1 MNIFEFRDQLVKE
14 FSSYIQSFIQ
24 IQDGRIN
31 AEVRKWLE
39 NGILWPDPLIQINPS
54 FESGGTIEN
63 LVKQGILNQECNK
76 IFRVGKNSDKGSSPL
91 TLHKHQYDAVL
102 AAQSG
107 SNYVLTTGTGS
118 GKSLAYI
125 IPIVNQV
132 LSYSGKRGIK
142 AIVVYPMNALA
153 NSQFKELEKFLC
165 NGYPD
170 GKGPVTFKR
179 YTGQESDDEKNRIVA
194 NPPDILLT
202 NYVMLELILTRP
214 RDKGLIAAAQDLK
227 YLVLDE
233 LHTYRGRQGADVA
246 MLVRR
251 VRDACNAKNLQCIGT
266 SATLSSEG
274 SYDDQKTEV
283 AKVATL
289 LFGDTVKPESVIG
302 ETIKRVTP
310 CADISSEDF
319 VHRLKSVLSVSA
331 YDSSKGLQEFISDPL
346 SAWIENT
353 FGITK
358 EAGTGR
364 LIRSKPRAISGDE
377 GAARGLSELTGISED
392 KCKKFIQDA
401 LLAGYQ
407 IRNPNGFPVFAF
419 RLHQMISSG
428 DKVYASIEP
437 DEQRYITIFGQK
449 YVPNEDREKTL
460 LPLVFCRECGQ
471 EYYSVK
477 MCGEKL
483 NEVHFEARNLSDLD
497 GEEVMPGFLYCS
509 STNPWPSKFEE
520 QLERLPEDWT
530 EDGKGG
536 LTIKKD
542 QRRRMPR
549 PVKVK
554 PDAYE
559 GNDGLEFQFFPAP
572 FRFCLNCGVVYGG
585 RQRSDF
591 GKLNSLGYEG
601 RSTATTILS
610 LQAIR
615 HLRGQDL
622 DKMAQKLLSFT
633 DNRQDA
639 SLQAG
644 HFNDF
649 VEVSLLRSGLFKAIK
664 EAGTE
669 GLTHDI
675 LAQKV
680 FEALNLPIDQFASDP
695 TVKFAG
701 LTDTQKAFR
710 QVIGYRI
717 YRDLSRGWRVTSP
730 NLEQCGLLKIDYI
743 SLDEVCSAEDVW
755 ADSHEGL
762 VTASQEER
770 TRISRTLLDYLRR
783 ELALKVDYLDQNY
796 QEQIKLI
803 SKQRLC
809 APWAIDENE
818 KLVHA
823 SVVLPRSTRKG
834 DYGGYNYLSP
844 RGGFGQFLRRKSTF
858 SNYGKKIT
866 IEETETIIRQLL
878 EALRQGGIVEVVT
891 EPKEGEVPG
900 YQIPA
905 ASMIWKAGE
914 GKTGICDPIKTPRQ
928 SKTGAPPNPY
938 FVEFYAGIALA
949 LKGFEAREHTAQVP
963 NQEREKREEQF
974 RQGALPVMY
983 CSPTMELGVDISEL
997 NVVNMRNMPPT
1008 PANYAQRSGR
1018 AGRSGQP
1025 ALVYT
1030 YCSTGSP
1037 HDQHFFKRPELMVS
1051 GSVTPPR
1058 LDLGNEDLVRSHIN
1072 AIWLSEV
1079 NLYLG
1084 SSLKEILDLSND
1096 NQELPLTESVKDDI
1110 SKIKPRESAVVM
1122 AKRILQSMKDSLKD
1136 CRWYKEDWLEN
1147 EMKQVALRFDEACN
1161 RWRGLYL
1168 SAMAQR
1174 EKQHQIIGDASRS
1187 AEDKKNAERQRHEAE
1202 AQINLLLDSANV
1214 MQSDFYSYRYF
1225 ASEGFLPGYNF
1236 PRLPLSAY
1244 IPARRVTRNKDEFL
1258 SRPRFLAISEFG
1270 PRSIIYHEGSK
1281 YEIHKVILPV
1291 GKDDI
1296 KTNQAKICPSCGY
1309 LHPLTKD
1316 FKPDLCELCQAALDT
1331 PLSCLFRLE
1340 NVGTKRRDR
1349 ISSDEEE
1356 RRRIGYEIKT
1366 CVRFPEYDEVSGYRT
1381 AEVVDSAST
1390 IVRLTF
1396 GQPATIWR
1404 INMGWKKRSDK
1415 RLNGFNLDTERGFWL
1430 KNEMEVQDEDE
1441 YDPISQSITRV
1452 IPYVEDR
1459 RNCLLFKPDVSL
1471 EMSQMASLQAALKN
1485 AIQVQYQLEDNELAA
1500 EPLPSDT
1507 ERRIILL
1514 YESAE
1519 GGAGVLKHLLDD
1531 KNALRK
1537 VARKALEICHFD
1549 PDTGEDLK
1557 RAPRSREDC
1566 EAACYDCL
1574 LSYGNQRE
1582 HEYLDRKSIKD
1593 FLMQIA
1599 RSDVKSSPV
1608 SLSRSEHLA
1617 QLKNL
1622 AGSSLERDWL
1632 DWMEERK
1639 YRLPSSAQKLM
1650 ESCGTRPDF
1659 IYDHEKYAIY
1669 IDGPHHDYPERQNRD
1684 KSQMEALEDL
1694 GFGVIRFHHK
1704 DDWQSILDKYPGL
1717 FGRS

>member
-1 MNIFEFRDQLVKE
+1 
-14 FSSYIQSFIQ
+14 
-24 IQDGRIN
+24 
-31 AEVRKWLE
+31 
-39 NGILWPDPLIQINPS
+39 
-54 FESGGTIEN
+54 
-63 LVKQGILNQECNK
+63 
-76 IFRVGKNSDKGSSPL
+76 
-91 TLHKHQYDAVL
+91 
-102 AAQSG
+102 
-107 SNYVLTTGTGS
+107 
-118 GKSLAYI
+118 
-125 IPIVNQV
+125 
-132 LSYSGKRGIK
+132 
-142 AIVVYPMNALA
+142 
-153 NSQFKELEKFLC
+153 
-165 NGYPD
+165 
-170 GKGPVTFKR
+170 
-179 YTGQESDDEKNRIVA
+179 
-194 NPPDILLT
+194 
-202 NYVMLELILTRP
+202 
-214 RDKGLIAAAQDLK
+214 
-227 YLVLDE
+227 
-233 LHTYRGRQGADVA
+233 
-246 MLVRR
+246 
-251 VRDACNAKNLQCIGT
+251 
-266 SATLSSEG
+266 
-274 SYDDQKTEV
+274 
-283 AKVATL
+283 
-289 LFGDTVKPESVIG
+289 
-302 ETIKRVTP
+302 
-310 CADISSEDF
+310 
-319 VHRLKSVLSVSA
+319 
-331 YDSSKGLQEFISDPL
+331 
-346 SAWIENT
+346 
-353 FGITK
+353 
-358 EAGTGR
+358 
-364 LIRSKPRAISGDE
+364 
-377 GAARGLSELTGISED
+377 
-392 KCKKFIQDA
+392 
-401 LLAGYQ
+401 
-407 IRNPNGFPVFAF
+407 
-419 RLHQMISSG
+419 
-428 DKVYASIEP
+428 
-437 DEQRYITIFGQK
+437 
-449 YVPNEDREKTL
+449 
-460 LPLVFCRECGQ
+460 
-471 EYYSVK
+471 
-477 MCGEKL
+477 
-483 NEVHFEARNLSDLD
+483 
-497 GEEVMPGFLYCS
+497 
-509 STNPWPSKFEE
+509 
-520 QLERLPEDWT
+520 
-530 EDGKGG
+530 
-536 LTIKKD
+536 
-542 QRRRMPR
+542 
-549 PVKVK
+549 
-554 PDAYE
+554 
-559 GNDGLEFQFFPAP
+559 
-572 FRFCLNCGVVYGG
+572 
-585 RQRSDF
+585 
-591 GKLNSLGYEG
+591 
-601 RSTATTILS
+601 
-610 LQAIR
+610 
-615 HLRGQDL
+615 
-622 DKMAQKLLSFT
+622 
-633 DNRQDA
+633 
-639 SLQAG
+639 
-644 HFNDF
+644 
-649 VEVSLLRSGLFKAIK
+649 
-664 EAGTE
+664 
-669 GLTHDI
+669 
-675 LAQKV
+675 
-680 FEALNLPIDQFASDP
+680 
-695 TVKFAG
+695 
-701 LTDTQKAFR
+701 
-710 QVIGYRI
+710 
-717 YRDLSRGWRVTSP
+717 
-730 NLEQCGLLKIDYI
+730 
-743 SLDEVCSAEDVW
+743 
-755 ADSHEGL
+755 
-762 VTASQEER
+762 
-770 TRISRTLLDYLRR
+770 
-783 ELALKVDYLDQNY
+783 
-796 QEQIKLI
+796 
-803 SKQRLC
+803 
-809 APWAIDENE
+809 
-818 KLVHA
+818 
-823 SVVLPRSTRKG
+823 
-834 DYGGYNYLSP
+834 
-844 RGGFGQFLRRKSTF
+844 
-858 SNYGKKIT
+858 
-866 IEETETIIRQLL
+866 
-878 EALRQGGIVEVVT
+878 
-891 EPKEGEVPG
+891 
-900 YQIPA
+900 
-905 ASMIWKAGE
+905 
-914 GKTGICDPIKTPRQ
+914 
-928 SKTGAPPNPY
+928 
-938 FVEFYAGIALA
+938 
-949 LKGFEAREHTAQVP
+949 
-963 NQEREKREEQF
+963 
-974 RQGALPVMY
+974 
-983 CSPTMELGVDISEL
+983 MELGVDISEL